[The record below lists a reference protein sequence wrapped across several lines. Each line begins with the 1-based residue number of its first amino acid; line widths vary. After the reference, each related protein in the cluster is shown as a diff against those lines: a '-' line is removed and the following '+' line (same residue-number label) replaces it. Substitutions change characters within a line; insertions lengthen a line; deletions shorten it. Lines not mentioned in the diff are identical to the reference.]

1 MKKNKETIT
10 LAVIAVFVALFVG
23 LSFLIDTSGSKP
35 EKKEEPTLSAYD
47 WLADTQTED
56 YIITVLA
63 LTTCQYCQAYK
74 PVITKIA
81 DDYGLKLYFFET
93 DELETTDTTILTTT
107 YELKNYEG
115 YVPFTFI
122 LKDGEV
128 VGDQTG
134 YNDEETTIQL
144 LREVGAIKD

>member
-1 MKKNKETIT
+1 MKKKKEK
-10 LAVIAVFVALFVG
+10 LAIAAIAVFVALFVG

-35 EKKEEPTLSAYD
+35 EKKEEPTLSVYD

-63 LTTCQYCQAYK
+63 LTTCQYFQAYK
-74 PVITKIA
+74 PVITKVA
-81 DDYGLKLYFFET
+81 EDYDLKLYFYET
-93 DELETTDTTILTTT
+93 DKLDNADHSILTTSYT
-107 YELKNYEG
+107 LPNYEG
-115 YVPFTFI
+115 YVPYTFI

-144 LREVGAIKD
+144 LREAGAIKD

>member
-1 MKKNKETIT
+1 M
-10 LAVIAVFVALFVG
+10 
-23 LSFLIDTSGSKP
+23 
-35 EKKEEPTLSAYD
+35 
-47 WLADTQTED
+47 
-56 YIITVLA
+56 
-63 LTTCQYCQAYK
+63 
-74 PVITKIA
+74 
-81 DDYGLKLYFFET
+81 KLYFFET
-93 DELETTDTTILTTT
+93 DELENTDTTILTTT